1 MFIKVTDKY
10 KKEFRI
16 NVDSI
21 VYYLPSTNNTTEINL
36 KDKSYVIAEQ
46 SAEEIDK
53 MVELVQI
60 NKLDSVS
67 LKK

>member
-21 VYYLPSTNNTTEINL
+21 VYYLPSTNGTTEINL
-36 KDKSYVIAEQ
+36 KDKVYVTVME
-46 SAEEIDK
+46 SVEEIDK
-53 MVELVQI
+53 MVELAQI
-60 NKLDSVS
+60 NKQDSVS

>member
-21 VYYLPSTNNTTEINL
+21 IYYLPSTNGTTELNL
-36 KDKSYVIAEQ
+36 KDKVYLIVEQ
-46 SAEEIDK
+46 SVEEIDK
-53 MVELVQI
+53 MVELAQI
-60 NKLDSVS
+60 NKQDSVS

>member
-21 VYYLPSTNNTTEINL
+21 VYYLPSTNGTTELNL
-36 KDKSYVIAEQ
+36 KDKVYVIVEQ
-46 SAEEIDK
+46 CVEEIDK
-53 MVELVQI
+53 MVELAQI
-60 NKLDSVS
+60 NKQDSVS

>member
-21 VYYLPSTNNTTEINL
+21 VYYLPSTNGTTEINL
-36 KDKSYVIAEQ
+36 KDKVYVTVME
-46 SAEEIDK
+46 SVEEIDK

-60 NKLDSVS
+60 NKQDSVS

>member
-21 VYYLPSTNNTTEINL
+21 VYYLPSTNGTTELNL
-36 KDKSYVIAEQ
+36 KDKVYVTVME
-46 SAEEIDK
+46 SVEEIDK
-53 MVELVQI
+53 MVELAQI
-60 NKLDSVS
+60 NKQDSVS

>member
-21 VYYLPSTNNTTEINL
+21 VYYLPSTNGTTELNL
-36 KDKSYVIAEQ
+36 KDKVYVIVEQ
-46 SAEEIDK
+46 SVEEIDK
-53 MVELVQI
+53 MVELAQI
-60 NKLDSVS
+60 NKQDSVS

>member
-21 VYYLPSTNNTTEINL
+21 VYYLPSTNGTTEINL
-36 KDKSYVIAEQ
+36 KDKVYVTVME
-46 SAEEIDK
+46 SVEEIDK
-53 MVELVQI
+53 MVELAQI
-60 NKLDSVS
+60 NKQDLVS

>member
-21 VYYLPSTNNTTEINL
+21 VYYLPSTNGTTELNL
-36 KDKSYVIAEQ
+36 KDKVYLIVEQ
-46 SAEEIDK
+46 SVEEIDK
-53 MVELVQI
+53 MVELAQN
-60 NKLDSVS
+60 NKQDSVS

>member
-21 VYYLPSTNNTTEINL
+21 VYYLPSTNGTTEINL
-36 KDKSYVIAEQ
+36 KDKVYVTVME
-46 SAEEIDK
+46 SVEEIDK
-53 MVELVQI
+53 MLELAQI
-60 NKLDSVS
+60 NKQDSVS

>member
-21 VYYLPSTNNTTEINL
+21 VYYLPSTNGTTEINL
-36 KDKSYVIAEQ
+36 KDKVYVTVME
-46 SAEEIDK
+46 SVEEIDN
-53 MVELVQI
+53 MVELAQI
-60 NKLDSVS
+60 NKQDSVS

>member
-1 MFIKVTDKY
+1 MFIKVNDKY

-36 KDKSYVIAEQ
+36 KDKSYVIVEQ
-46 SAEEIDK
+46 SVEEIDK

-60 NKLDSVS
+60 NKSDSVS
-67 LKK
+67 LNK

>member
-21 VYYLPSTNNTTEINL
+21 VYYLPSTNSTTEINL
-36 KDKSYVIAEQ
+36 KDKVYVTVME
-46 SAEEIDK
+46 SVEEIDK
-53 MVELVQI
+53 MVELAQI
-60 NKLDSVS
+60 NKQDLVS

>member
-21 VYYLPSTNNTTEINL
+21 VYYLPSTNDTTEINL
-36 KDKSYVIAEQ
+36 KDKVYVTVME
-46 SAEEIDK
+46 SVEEIDK
-53 MVELVQI
+53 MVELAQI
-60 NKLDSVS
+60 NKQDSVS

>member
-21 VYYLPSTNNTTEINL
+21 VYYLPSTNDTTEINL

-46 SAEEIDK
+46 SVEEIDK
-53 MVELVQI
+53 MVELAQI
-60 NKLDSVS
+60 NKCDSVS